1 MYTLIKLHV
10 FASASKIILT
20 RFDFTASVLLRIA
33 FLWNVTLHR
42 WIIGLGLFEE
52 I

>member
-1 MYTLIKLHV
+1 M
-10 FASASKIILT
+10 
-20 RFDFTASVLLRIA
+20 RFDFSASVVLWIA

-42 WIIGLGLFEE
+42 WVIGLRLFEE